1 MVTLSSDQGKLMHA
15 ISSVPFEGDSV
26 NLKSAVQVAQV
37 PFNWSV
43 LILLIMFH
51 QLVLKHRQNGNQHQR
66 IVVFAGSPLGLLKDD
81 CLSLHKTMRKN
92 NIAVDVVSFGAVAE
106 NDTALEALLYG
117 EETENAAAIQD
128 GEDGSRLVRVFQGQ
142 GSIVETIAASPV
154 VRGVASTD
162 GGDANGAGFEFG
174 VDPEMDPELAMAL
187 KLSMEEEMARQ
198 AAQSKQQPEEA
209 GEPAIQMEVDEE
221 DEDALLQQAIA
232 MSMQD
237 QQKPQ

>member
-1 MVTLSSDQGKLMHA
+1 
-15 ISSVPFEGDSV
+15 
-26 NLKSAVQVAQV
+26 
-37 PFNWSV
+37 
-43 LILLIMFH
+43 
-51 QLVLKHRQNGNQHQR
+51 
-66 IVVFAGSPLGLLKDD
+66 
-81 CLSLHKTMRKN
+81 MRKN
-92 NIAVDVVSFGAVAE
+92 NIAVDVISFGAVSE

-154 VRGVASTD
+154 VRGVAAAN
-162 GGDANGAGFEFG
+162 GGDGASGSGFEFG

-187 KLSMEEEMARQ
+187 KLSMEEEMNRQ
-198 AAQSKQQPEEA
+198 ANQTKQQPEEEVA
-209 GEPAIQMEVDEE
+209 EAADAQMDVDEE

-232 MSMQD
+232 MSMLD

>member
-1 MVTLSSDQGKLMHA
+1 
-15 ISSVPFEGDSV
+15 
-26 NLKSAVQVAQV
+26 
-37 PFNWSV
+37 
-43 LILLIMFH
+43 
-51 QLVLKHRQNGNQHQR
+51 
-66 IVVFAGSPLGLLKDD
+66 
-81 CLSLHKTMRKN
+81 MRKN

-106 NDTALEALLYG
+106 NDAALEALLYG

-142 GSIVETIAASPV
+142 GSIVETIASSPV
-154 VRGVASTD
+154 IRGTASAN
-162 GGDANGAGFEFG
+162 GGDGANGAGFEFG

-209 GEPAIQMEVDEE
+209 AEPAGQMEVDEE